1 LERNSQGAAVL
12 HGSISTLSS
21 DIQNQILGVVTF
33 GDTRNKQ
40 DKGQIPNFPK
50 DKIRIFCAPFDVLCL
65 NLDLISPTHFSYVI
79 YVSSAIAWIKDVL
92 N

>member
-1 LERNSQGAAVL
+1 M

-21 DIQNQILGVVTF
+21 AIQSQIWGVVTF

-50 DKIRIFCAPFDVLCL
+50 NKIKIFCAPLDVLCL
-65 NLDLISPTHFSYVI
+65 NLDLISPTHFSYII
-79 YVSSAIAWIKDVL
+79 YVSSAITWIKDL
-92 N
+92 FD